1 MLYIYIVNN
10 DAVAREETIWEVHSS
25 VIRKLEFERDA
36 DVTRDWGLKMLQGM
50 IVLLKLGLRC

>member
-1 MLYIYIVNN
+1 MSLSELLWKRMLYIYIVNN

-36 DVTRDWGLKMLQGM
+36 DVTRD
-50 IVLLKLGLRC
+50 